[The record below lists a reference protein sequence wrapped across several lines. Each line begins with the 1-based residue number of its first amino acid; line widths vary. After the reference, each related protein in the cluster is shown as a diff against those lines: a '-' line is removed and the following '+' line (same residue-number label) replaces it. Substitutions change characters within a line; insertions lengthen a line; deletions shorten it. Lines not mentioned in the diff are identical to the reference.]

1 MRLDME
7 KRFRSNN
14 IQGEGSSTFQ
24 KPKCQKC
31 GRYHTGFCM
40 EGSRA
45 CYNCGKMGHFA
56 RDCRVQVQEP
66 KKVPARVFT
75 LTQAQAE
82 NSPSVVSG
90 NILISGVPAHVL
102 IDSGATHSF
111 ASLKYVRRLEKA
123 LE

>member
-1 MRLDME
+1 
-7 KRFRSNN
+7 
-14 IQGEGSSTFQ
+14 
-24 KPKCQKC
+24 
-31 GRYHTGFCM
+31 M
-40 EGSRA
+40 EGPGP
-45 CYNCGKMGHFA
+45 CYNCGKMDHFA
-56 RDCRVQVQEP
+56 RDYRVQVPEP

-82 NSPSVVSG
+82 SSPSVVSG
-90 NILISGVPAHVL
+90 NILIFGIPTHVL

>member
-1 MRLDME
+1 
-7 KRFRSNN
+7 
-14 IQGEGSSTFQ
+14 
-24 KPKCQKC
+24 
-31 GRYHTGFCM
+31 M

-82 NSPSVVSG
+82 NSPLVVSG

-111 ASLKYVRRLEKA
+111 TSVK
-123 LE
+123 